1 MLNIIEISAT
11 LSSTSPGVNSLT
23 GKSPCPNASASFLTG
38 IDSPYPT
45 GTGPLISVLAAR
57 PKYGIGFFGKNEEMS
72 VSQVNQLLRSL
83 ENSIPIEYQDR
94 QKVFSKYADTFYEQ
108 FKIVK
113 YPSKPF
119 DCGPSSS
126 RSERFPDWNY

>member
-1 MLNIIEISAT
+1 M
-11 LSSTSPGVNSLT
+11 
-23 GKSPCPNASASFLTG
+23 
-38 IDSPYPT
+38 
-45 GTGPLISVLAAR
+45 ISVLAAR

-94 QKVFSKYADTFYEQ
+94 QKVFSKYADTFYDQ

-113 YPSKPF
+113 YPRKPF